1 MIASLRRNN
10 NQSSTPLWK
19 IFKQTYEGMPLT
31 YASPNSMEGEEAR
44 H

>member
-1 MIASLRRNN
+1 MIANLRRNN
-10 NQSSTPLWK
+10 NQSSTPLWR

-31 YASPNSMEGEEAR
+31 FTSPSLMEGEEAR